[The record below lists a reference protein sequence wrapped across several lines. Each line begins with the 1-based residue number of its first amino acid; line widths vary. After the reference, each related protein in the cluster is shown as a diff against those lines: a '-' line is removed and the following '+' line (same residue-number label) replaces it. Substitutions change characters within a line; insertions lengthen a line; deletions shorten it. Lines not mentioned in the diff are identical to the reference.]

1 MPPRTAP
8 VKENGVD
15 TGAAAGHSLSRAALD
30 VAVIST
36 STATGATFSSQVF
49 RFPGR
54 RAINTCLHVIE
65 ERPMRPTTGFR
76 PATRFATVARRDGP
90 AARNTRHERTL
101 ANAIGGLWVVELR
114 ADGLPAPRRF
124 APHALFRTANGGVC
138 VSGRWLDQGSDAP
151 EVLVVGRITSLA
163 ITSESFEPD
172 PGFRRADPRFEGGV
186 ICSV

>member
-1 MPPRTAP
+1 MAVRADQVKEKRFRSAADADRRMSCAGRKALMIRTAAGLP
-8 VKENGVD
+8 
-15 TGAAAGHSLSRAALD
+15 AA
-30 VAVIST
+30 
-36 STATGATFSSQVF
+36 FSSRVF
-49 RFPGR
+49 RFRER

-65 ERPMRPTTGFR
+65 ERLMRPTTGFR
-76 PATRFATVARRDGP
+76 PATRFANATRRDGP

-114 ADGLPAPRRF
+114 VDGIPAPRPF

-138 VSGRWLDQGSDAP
+138 VSGRWLDEDGDEP